1 MKKIF
6 LAADHAGLDVKG
18 QIKEILRKRN
28 LDFEDLGPF
37 EYNSLDDYPDFIS
50 RVAKK
55 VSNNPEK
62 NIGIILGGSGQGE
75 AIVANRFTNV
85 RAIVYYGGPKEILK
99 LSKEHNNANIL
110 SLGARFIKKEEME
123 LIINTWLNELFTN
136 EKRHVQR
143 IKKIEKY
150 SQKKCIL
157 F

>member
-123 LIINTWLNELFTN
+123 WVINTWLDEIFTN
-136 EKRHVQR
+136 EKRHVRR

>member
-75 AIVANRFTNV
+75 AIVANRFANV

-136 EKRHVQR
+136 EKRHVKR
-143 IKKIEKY
+143 IKKIEDY